1 MKPRALR
8 RGASLALAIALASSA
23 CNSGDNN
30 SAAKDTSIAT
40 QSPPPAPSPIAATK
54 ADDCPAT
61 GKWALCSVEKRLKRS
76 GFVATRLP
84 SESPARPGFS
94 VKPAVYTLGRGRL
107 EVFIYDDA
115 GSMEKDIASMDTLT
129 VSPAGTAPV
138 WPSPAGLIRNGNLAA
153 VYMDQSS
160 RQAERLLMALTAG
173 APSGG

>member
-1 MKPRALR
+1 MKLRGSR
-8 RGASLALAIALASSA
+8 RGASVVLAIALASSA
-23 CNSGDNN
+23 CSSGDNN
-30 SAAKDTSIAT
+30 SATKDTSIAT
-40 QSPPPAPSPIAATK
+40 QSPPPAPAATATK

-115 GSMEKDIASMDTLT
+115 RSMEKDIASMDTLT
-129 VSPAGTAPV
+129 VSPAGAAPV